1 MKKNF
6 IQTALLCVF
15 IISISV
21 NAFGYEIFDNDKI
34 TIIGPE
40 EANLGSTHT
49 YFVPISGE
57 IINWNWTVSPLKET
71 TVPGATITSQ
81 NATTANINW
90 SNVGSYV
97 INYSGTSLKN
107 GISMSGVI
115 YVTVIPAPPT
125 KPIIISQ
132 NCTQATLQRE
142 NPPSGVI
149 WYWQGTNQYGESRSN
164 ANTTYQTTT
173 SGKHFIRAWKDRFWS
188 EPVSIP
194 VVLGS
199 IGGSTWFK
207 DQDNDGLGDPNIEM
221 ISCSQPAGYVS
232 NNNDQCPYYDGGANT
247 DAVSYTHLTLPTTP
261 YV

>member
-21 NAFGYEIFDNDKI
+21 NAFGYETFDDKV
-34 TIIGPE
+34 TISGPK
-40 EANLGSTHT
+40 EANLGSTQT
-49 YFVPISGE
+49 YFISAESE
-57 IINWNWTVSPLKET
+57 IINWNWTVSIKDNPAT
-71 TVPGATITSQ
+71 GATITSQ
-81 NATTANINW
+81 NATTAIINW

-97 INYSGTSLKN
+97 INYTGTALKT
-107 GISMSGVI
+107 GIRMSGVI

-125 KPIIISQ
+125 IPIIISQ

-173 SGKHFIRAWKDRFWS
+173 SGKHFYKGMER
-188 EPVSIP
+188 
-194 VVLGS
+194 
-199 IGGSTWFK
+199 
-207 DQDNDGLGDPNIEM
+207 
-221 ISCSQPAGYVS
+221 
-232 NNNDQCPYYDGGANT
+232 
-247 DAVSYTHLTLPTTP
+247 
-261 YV
+261 

>member
-40 EANLGSTHT
+40 EANLGSIQT
-49 YFVPISGE
+49 YFISAEFE
-57 IINWNWTVSPLKET
+57 IINWNWTVSPT
-71 TVPGATITSQ
+71 DNNWSVPGATITSQ

-125 KPIIISQ
+125 IPVIISQ

-149 WYWQGTNQYGESRSN
+149 WYCREQTNMEKVN
-164 ANTTYQTTT
+164 LT
-173 SGKHFIRAWKDRFWS
+173 
-188 EPVSIP
+188 
-194 VVLGS
+194 
-199 IGGSTWFK
+199 
-207 DQDNDGLGDPNIEM
+207 
-221 ISCSQPAGYVS
+221 
-232 NNNDQCPYYDGGANT
+232 
-247 DAVSYTHLTLPTTP
+247 LTLPIRQLP
-261 YV
+261 LESIL